1 MKDAIAALPKSG
13 NPVVVHNTAAK
24 RPGQLG
30 KKVATC
36 NRSDFGFPAATGVLF
51 EQRIGL
57 ICSRETVWIKTSAV

>member
-36 NRSDFGFPAATGVLF
+36 NRSDFGFPAATGVLLSKELGSF
-51 EQRIGL
+51 AQG
-57 ICSRETVWIKTSAV
+57 ETVP